1 MTLILPLRWEP
12 LEPLGELRGRRP
24 LLSVIC
30 SAEKILNVGK
40 GRIAV
45 ARGELV
51 GFWVDL

>member
-1 MTLILPLRWEP
+1 MILTLRWEP
-12 LEPLGELRGRRP
+12 LEPLGELSGRHP

-30 SAEKILNVGK
+30 STENILNVGK
-40 GRIAV
+40 GRTAV